1 MGCSSSI
8 QVDCFHFL
16 RPPPKEQVEVACF
29 HANYRLGPKLGK
41 GAFAQV
47 RIATEVSSGKQWA
60 VKILELYKNDDSSQL
75 DQRRVRTAK
84 NEVVIQKRL
93 GTHSNVVGLHYAVMD
108 KGLFYMVMEE
118 CSQSLWSLLDGKP
131 RLVESD
137 IMRNL
142 KQMLIAI
149 AHVHSV
155 GVVHRDIKPD
165 NFLST
170 SDGSTLKL
178 CDFGLS
184 KVLPPKALL
193 TGMYGTAPY
202 MSPEMVH
209 GMGYDGRTDVW
220 SCGVIAYVFF
230 FGQFPYVPTVASSTE
245 MKEAIRSGHPTP
257 NFRVNATLVGN
268 QDGPS
273 KAGTDFVSSLINR
286 IWKRRPNASQALC
299 SELFESNSQTRASG
313 NQPSFRSMLYAA
325 KKVGAFEKR
334 NLSDDGPVDNL
345 LNDLQLQHQGLPL
358 QKGKTV
364 GYRKVRPLEKHL
376 GNEVGSS
383 RLGDS
388 DSASG
393 STAPESTT
401 CSELSWSRCSTPYL
415 HSFDSASREGARS
428 EDLRLVECRRSD
440 VLGHRAST

>member
-245 MKEAIRSGHPTP
+245 MKEAIRSGHPSP
-257 NFRVNATLVGN
+257 NFQVNATLVGN
-268 QDGPS
+268 HDGPS

-286 IWKRRPNASQALC
+286 IRKRRPNASQALC
-299 SELFESNSQTRASG
+299 SELFKSHSPTRASG
-313 NQPSFRSMLYAA
+313 NQPSFRPMLHAA
-325 KKVGAFEKR
+325 KKVGAFERR

-345 LNDLQLQHQGLPL
+345 LKDLQLQHQGLPL
-358 QKGKTV
+358 QKGKPV
-364 GYRKVRPLEKHL
+364 GYRKVRPAEKHI
-376 GNEVGSS
+376 GSEVGSS

-401 CSELSWSRCSTPYL
+401 CSEYSCSRCSTPYPP
-415 HSFDSASREGARS
+415 SFDSRLSRG
-428 EDLRLVECRRSD
+428 
-440 VLGHRAST
+440 GPQ